1 VPSEVRGKELPS
13 YVDSVSF
20 IDRLVDQRGARLA
33 LQPRLGLLSERSTRH
48 DSRNLSC
55 ASTTG
60 ASQLMKYVVSF
71 TLLALSPLVYAVE
84 PETGAQKR
92 VVASAEV
99 LSDILHAKDR
109 GVPED
114 LIAKAQCVGIVPS
127 LKRAGFIVGAKYG
140 KGVVVCRTNRGWSAP
155 ATIRIEGGS
164 FGFQIGAG
172 ETDLVFIVMNRHG
185 VRDLMKDKFTLG
197 GDATAMAGPVG
208 RSGEAQTDA
217 LMRAEILSYS
227 RAHGIF
233 AGVSLEGS
241 TLRPDNDDNRELY
254 GRHVTQTEIL
264 SGQVA
269 RPAVA
274 QPIYAELGRYAIVKR
289 ASK

>member
-1 VPSEVRGKELPS
+1 
-13 YVDSVSF
+13 
-20 IDRLVDQRGARLA
+20 
-33 LQPRLGLLSERSTRH
+33 
-48 DSRNLSC
+48 
-55 ASTTG
+55 
-60 ASQLMKYVVSF
+60 MKYAAG
-71 TLLALSPLVYAVE
+71 LAILSIAPMMYAVE
-84 PETGAQKR
+84 PESGAQKR
-92 VVASAEV
+92 VTASAEV
-99 LSDILHAKDR
+99 LSEILHAKDR
-109 GVPED
+109 GIPED
-114 LIAKAQCVGIVPS
+114 LIARAQCVGIVPS

-140 KGVVVCRTNRGWSAP
+140 KGEVVCRTRGGWSAP
-155 ATIRIEGGS
+155 STIRIEGGS

-241 TLRPDNDDNRELY
+241 TLRPDNGDNREMY
-254 GRHVTQTEIL
+254 GRDVTQREIL
-264 SGQVA
+264 TGAVK

-274 QPIYAELGRYAIVKR
+274 GPIYAELNRYAPVKR
-289 ASK
+289 ASN

>member
-1 VPSEVRGKELPS
+1 
-13 YVDSVSF
+13 
-20 IDRLVDQRGARLA
+20 
-33 LQPRLGLLSERSTRH
+33 
-48 DSRNLSC
+48 
-55 ASTTG
+55 
-60 ASQLMKYVVSF
+60 MKYVAG
-71 TLLALSPLVYAVE
+71 LALLSIAPMMVAVE
-84 PETGAQKR
+84 PESGAQKR
-92 VVASAEV
+92 VTASAEV
-99 LSDILHAKDR
+99 LSEILHAKDR
-109 GVPED
+109 GIPED
-114 LIAKAQCVGIVPS
+114 LLRKAQCAGVVPS

-140 KGVVVCRTNRGWSAP
+140 KGVVVCRTDSGWSAP

-197 GDATAMAGPVG
+197 GDASAMAGPVG

-241 TLRPDNDDNRELY
+241 TLRPDNNDNWALY
-254 GRHVTQTEIL
+254 GHAVTQREIL
-264 SGQVA
+264 TGHVR

-274 QPIYAELGRYAIVKR
+274 APIYAELNRYAPVKQAAR
-289 ASK
+289 